1 MAKHS
6 PRLVYSLVTALF
18 LLMLAGCGEPK
29 WNSDYNLSQAMQKS
43 SNKSDSSALAS
54 ADTTQP
60 DISTSLVKDEVE
72 KKEKKKKKR
81 SRYFLGHKVKR
92 GYTRTGRD
100 ERETLEL
107 FSYLPDYKEP
117 REYAQEK
124 FVYDVKRK
132 KIGKVRGEIDP
143 EKYKLLHG
151 PYKKTYGDVVIEE
164 GFFYI
169 GTKHLRWEKYKRDGT
184 LADKTHYD
192 QGFLRDAVITYYG
205 GNTDKIKEIIPY
217 AYGEVQGTY
226 YKFYENGQL
235 EWTGNYDKG
244 RKIGKWIK
252 HYDFKNRRHY
262 EFQYPETAYEPQT
275 KPELVREYDRHGTL
289 IFEKGKID
297 KRSAQRQ

>member
-1 MAKHS
+1 MQKPAAHI
-6 PRLVYSLVTALF
+6 VYSLVIG
-18 LLMLAGCGEPK
+18 LLLTLAGCGEPK
-29 WNSDYNLSQAMQKS
+29 WNSDYNLSQAMQKGS
-43 SNKSDSSALAS
+43 GKQDSTALAS

-60 DISTSLVKDEVE
+60 DISSSLVKDEVE
-72 KKEKKKKKR
+72 KKNKKKKKR
-81 SRYFLGHKVKR
+81 SRYFLGHKVKK

-107 FSYLPDYKEP
+107 FSYLPNYEEP

-151 PYKKTYGDVVIEE
+151 PYKKMYGDMVIEE

-184 LADKTHYD
+184 LADKAHYD

-205 GNTDKIKEIIPY
+205 GNTNKIKEIIPY

-244 RKIGKWIK
+244 RKIGKWIQ

-275 KPELVREYDRHGTL
+275 KPELIREYDRHGTI